1 MRPDPLRTPWQS
13 GGPAVYGRP
22 ATPSPFCAATIAHQG
37 RDLLDNH
44 DRRGT
49 ETMMR
54 MMAIGATLLLAC
66 AGAPAQTAAFPT
78 RPVTLVVPFPPGGGT
93 DTGARIVAQ
102 KLGTKWGQT
111 VIVENKGGAAGMIGA
126 DLVAK
131 SKPDGYTLL
140 MGNIG
145 TQAINPS
152 LYPKMPYDAS
162 SAFAPVGLVAELP
175 LAMMVNPGVPAKTA
189 KEFIAL
195 AKSQPGK
202 LSYSSSG
209 AGGAPHLAAE
219 MFKDG
224 TGTFILHV
232 PYRGGGPAISDLLAG
247 HVQLS
252 FMTALEASGHIKAGK
267 LRALAVTGSRR
278 VPALPDVPT
287 LAESV
292 LPGFN
297 SISWI
302 GVLAPAGTPK
312 EIVEKV
318 SADLREVL
326 GADDVKGK
334 LIELGAVPAG
344 NTPAQFQALID
355 SDRKRYEQIIK
366 DKKISVD

>member
-1 MRPDPLRTPWQS
+1 MTKNLI
-13 GGPAVYGRP
+13 
-22 ATPSPFCAATIAHQG
+22 AAA
-37 RDLLDNH
+37 
-44 DRRGT
+44 
-49 ETMMR
+49 
-54 MMAIGATLLLAC
+54 LLAL
-66 AGAPAQTAAFPT
+66 AGVAVAQGAYPG

-102 KLGTKWGQT
+102 KLGAKWGQT

-126 DLVAK
+126 DMVAK
-131 SKPDGYTLL
+131 AKPDGYTLL

-152 LYPKMPYDAS
+152 LYKKMPYDAAT
-162 SAFAPVGLVAELP
+162 AFVPITLVAELP
-175 LAMMVNPGVPAKTA
+175 LAMMVNPAVPAKTA
-189 KEFIAL
+189 REFIAL
-195 AKSQPGK
+195 AKREPGK

-219 MFKDG
+219 MFKEA
-224 TGTFILHV
+224 TGTFIVHV
-232 PYRGGGPAISDLLAG
+232 PYRGGGPAIGDLIAG

-252 FMTALEASGHIKAGK
+252 FMTVLEASGHIKAGK
-267 LRALAVTGSRR
+267 LRALAVTGSKR

-287 LAESV
+287 LAEAT

-302 GVLAPAGTPK
+302 GMLAPAGTPK
-312 EIVEKV
+312 EIVDKV
-318 SADLREVL
+318 SSDVREVL
-326 GADDVKGK
+326 ASDDVKLK

-344 NTPAQFQALID
+344 TTPAQFQALIA
-355 SDRKRYEQIIK
+355 SDRKRYEQVIK